1 MQRKY
6 GNCDSFF
13 LEYLSVGLLQL
24 QHGSDVVGVAWR
36 PDGKQMVSS
45 TMNGQIAIWEWPSGR
60 QTGSIEGRRDIAG
73 GRLEKDKVTAAHSAS
88 TKCFTSLCYTADGS
102 CLLAG
107 GRTKYGVAL
116 FRCDARMHRR

>member
-1 MQRKY
+1 M
-6 GNCDSFF
+6 
-13 LEYLSVGLLQL
+13 
-24 QHGSDVVGVAWR
+24 
-36 PDGKQMVSS
+36 SS
-45 TMNGQIAIWEWPSGR
+45 TMNGQITIWEWPSGR

-107 GRTKYGVAL
+107 GRTKYGGSSPHTGAGNNDER
-116 FRCDARMHRR
+116 FRLRSGQQGFPPPHIG